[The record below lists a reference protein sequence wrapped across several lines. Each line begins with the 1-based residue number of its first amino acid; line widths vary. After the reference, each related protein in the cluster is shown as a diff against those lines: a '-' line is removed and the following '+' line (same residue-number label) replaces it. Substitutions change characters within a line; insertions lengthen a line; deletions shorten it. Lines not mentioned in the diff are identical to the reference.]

1 MGDVMFNSILIVC
14 TGNICRSPI
23 GERLFQHYLDS
34 KKIDSAGVGALVGH
48 AADEMASTVSKNH
61 GLSLDGHK
69 GKQFDSDLARQYD
82 LILVMEKHHIEKVS
96 SISPEARGKTFLLG
110 HWLNKLEIP
119 DPYKQSQ
126 EAFEFVYDLI
136 EQSCLSWIKKID
148 V

>member
-1 MGDVMFNSILIVC
+1 MFNSILIVC

-23 GERLFQHYLDS
+23 GERPFQHYLDS

-61 GLSLDGHK
+61 GISLDGHK
-69 GKQFDSDLARQYD
+69 GKQFDSDLAREYD

-136 EQSCLSWIKKID
+136 EQSCLSWMKKID

>member
-110 HWLNKLEIP
+110 HWLNKVEIP

-136 EQSCLSWIKKID
+136 EQSCL
-148 V
+148 

>member
-1 MGDVMFNSILIVC
+1 MFNSILIVC

-23 GERLFQHYLDS
+23 GERLFQHYLAS

-110 HWLNKLEIP
+110 HWLNKVEIP

>member
-1 MGDVMFNSILIVC
+1 MFNSILIVC

-23 GERLFQHYLDS
+23 GERLFHYYLDS

-48 AADEMASTVSKNH
+48 AADEMASKVAKMH
-61 GLSLDGHK
+61 GLSLDGHY

-110 HWLNKLEIP
+110 HWLNKQEIP

-126 EAFEFVYDLI
+126 EAFEYVYDLI
-136 EQSCLSWIKKID
+136 NQSCLSWVKKID